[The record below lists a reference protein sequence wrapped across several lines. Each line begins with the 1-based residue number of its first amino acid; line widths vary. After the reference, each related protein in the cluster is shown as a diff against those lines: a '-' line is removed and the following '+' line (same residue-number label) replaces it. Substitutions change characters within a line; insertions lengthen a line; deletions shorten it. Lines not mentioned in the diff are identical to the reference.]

1 MNGKEVYFSEEV
13 INIAAEIEKIIKK
26 IFPLITNI
34 TPYFKIIQLEIL
46 LRMEYKS
53 PNWYYGLD
61 VSGIKEKYIKLSDEY
76 MLTPMHKDM
85 NVYMD
90 IENAVFWCRSELTL
104 DDNILILLL
113 EKIGELIKNTKIS
126 DELHIFDALINIE
139 NKYENV
145 YTPTQEDQEQLKKI
159 IAENISKK
167 DKHL

>member
-1 MNGKEVYFSEEV
+1 M
-13 INIAAEIEKIIKK
+13 
-26 IFPLITNI
+26 

-90 IENAVFWCRSELTL
+90 IENLAVAFS
-104 DDNILILLL
+104 
-113 EKIGELIKNTKIS
+113 
-126 DELHIFDALINIE
+126 
-139 NKYENV
+139 
-145 YTPTQEDQEQLKKI
+145 
-159 IAENISKK
+159 
-167 DKHL
+167 